1 MTRTAS
7 PRLAMYAALAA
18 TGFVAA
24 LASGRSE
31 LVALAAPF
39 ALFVVLGLATS
50 AEPRLSFRFEL
61 SGDRF
66 VEGDELDAELCISA
80 ESPVERLDVMLPV
93 PAQLELV
100 PAPAPVGLRL
110 GKGERRTLSFRARC
124 ARWGA
129 FTPGEIVVRAH
140 DRFGLVCYEGPV
152 DCRVPLRVYPTLEQ
166 LHALVPALETQV
178 FAGNEVARVKGDG
191 IEFADVR
198 PFAYG
203 DQVRRINWRASARR
217 QTLFVAESHPE
228 RNSDV
233 VLFLDGFAD
242 LRRDGRGTLDTTVR
256 AAASLA
262 AAYLARR
269 DRVGV
274 VTFGGEVSWLMPA
287 MGERQLYRLIES
299 LLETEIAHSY
309 MWRRIDLLPPRTLP
323 PRALVV
329 AFSPLTDWRI
339 TDALLDLRG
348 RGFDLAVVEISP
360 LPYVD
365 AGEGAAAQL
374 AHRLWLL
381 WRDAVRYRFA
391 RSGVPVVEWQED
403 APLSTV
409 LEEVIAYRRFARTA
423 RA

>member
-7 PRLAMYAALAA
+7 PRLASYAALAA
-18 TGFVAA
+18 IGLLAG
-24 LASGRSE
+24 LASGRAE
-31 LVALAAPF
+31 PVALAAPF
-39 ALFVVLGLATS
+39 ALFVVLGLAAS
-50 AEPRLSFRFEL
+50 AEPRLRLAFAL
-61 SGDRF
+61 SADRV
-66 VEGDELDAELCISA
+66 VEGDELEAELTIA
-80 ESPVERLDVMLPV
+80 AGAPLDRLDLMLPV
-93 PAQLELV
+93 PAQLELA
-100 PAPAPVGLRL
+100 PKPAPVGLRL
-110 GKGERRTLSFRARC
+110 VRGEARTLSFRVRC

-129 FTPGEIVVRAH
+129 FTPGELVVRAH
-140 DRFGLVCYEGPV
+140 DRFDLVCFEGPV

-198 PFAYG
+198 PFAHG

-217 QTLFVAESHPE
+217 QSLFVAESHPE

-242 LRRDGRGTLDTTVR
+242 LRRDGHGTLDATVR

-262 AAYLARR
+262 AAYLGRR

-287 MGERQLYRLIES
+287 LGERQLYRLIES

-309 MWRRIDLLPPRTLP
+309 MWRKIDLLPPRTLP
-323 PRALVV
+323 PRALVI

-339 TDALLDLRG
+339 TEALLDLRG
-348 RGFDLAVVEISP
+348 RGFDLVVVEVSP

-365 AGEGAAAQL
+365 RGDDEPAEL
-374 AHRLWLL
+374 AYRLWLL

-409 LEEVIAYRRFARTA
+409 LEEVIAYRRFARPA
-423 RA
+423 HA

>member
-7 PRLAMYAALAA
+7 PRLVSYAALAA
-18 TGFVAA
+18 IGFLAA
-24 LASGRSE
+24 LASGRAE
-31 LVALAAPF
+31 PVALAAPF
-39 ALFVVLGLATS
+39 ALFVVLGLTAS
-50 AEPRLSFRFEL
+50 REPRLRLAFAL
-61 SGDRF
+61 SADRV
-66 VEGDELDAELCISA
+66 VEGEELDAELAITA
-80 ESPVERLDVMLPV
+80 EAPPERLDLMLPV
-93 PAQLELV
+93 PAQLELT

-110 GKGERRTLSFRARC
+110 AEGTTRTLFFRVRC

-129 FTPGEIVVRAH
+129 YTPGELVVRAH
-140 DRFGLVCYEGPV
+140 DRFDLVHFEGTI

-166 LHALVPALETQV
+166 LHALVPPLETQV
-178 FAGNEVARVKGDG
+178 FAGNEVARSKGDG

-217 QTLFVAESHPE
+217 QALFVAESHPE

-242 LRRDGRGTLDTTVR
+242 LRRDGHGTLDTTVR

-287 MGERQLYRLIES
+287 MGERQLYRVIES

-323 PRALVV
+323 PRALVI
-329 AFSPLTDWRI
+329 ALSPLTDWRI
-339 TDALLDLRG
+339 TAALLDLRG
-348 RGFDLAVVEISP
+348 RGFDLAVVELSP

-365 AGEGAAAQL
+365 RGDSESAQL
-374 AHRLWLL
+374 AYRLWLL

-391 RSGVPVVEWQED
+391 RSGVPVVEWREE

-409 LEEVIAYRRFARTA
+409 LEEVIAYRRFARPA
-423 RA
+423 HA

>member
-1 MTRTAS
+1 
-7 PRLAMYAALAA
+7 
-18 TGFVAA
+18 
-24 LASGRSE
+24 
-31 LVALAAPF
+31 
-39 ALFVVLGLATS
+39 
-50 AEPRLSFRFEL
+50 
-61 SGDRF
+61 
-66 VEGDELDAELCISA
+66 
-80 ESPVERLDVMLPV
+80 
-93 PAQLELV
+93 
-100 PAPAPVGLRL
+100 
-110 GKGERRTLSFRARC
+110 
-124 ARWGA
+124 
-129 FTPGEIVVRAH
+129 
-140 DRFGLVCYEGPV
+140 
-152 DCRVPLRVYPTLEQ
+152 Q
-166 LHALVPALETQV
+166 LHALVPPLETQV

-217 QTLFVAESHPE
+217 QSLFVAESHPE
-228 RNSDV
+228 RNSDI
-233 VLFLDGFAD
+233 VLFLDGFTE
-242 LRRDGRGTLDTTVR
+242 LRRDRHGTLDATVR

-262 AAYLARR
+262 AAYLGRR

-274 VTFGGEVSWLMPA
+274 ITFGGEVSWLMPA

-323 PRALVV
+323 PRALVI
-329 AFSPLTDWRI
+329 AFSPLVDWRI
-339 TDALLDLRG
+339 TDALLDLRA
-348 RGFDLAVVEISP
+348 RGFDLVVVEVSP

-365 AGEGAAAQL
+365 RAESDLAQL

-409 LEEVIAYRRFARTA
+409 LEEVIAYRRFARPA
-423 RA
+423 HA